1 MLFQYSL
8 LTNRERVTVAGFPC
22 GCLALSV
29 TMAINFLRK
38 ACSGVDR
45 TNHSRPTHQTLAGIL
60 RSSPGTSK
68 AATCL
73 LLAISKAFFIHGSH

>member
-8 LTNRERVTVAGFPC
+8 LTNPERVTVAGFPC

-29 TMAINFLRK
+29 TMAMNFLWK

-45 TNHSRPTHQTLAGIL
+45 TSHSRSTHQTLAGIL

-68 AATCL
+68 AVACL
-73 LLAISKAFFIHGSH
+73 LLVIGKAFFIHGSH